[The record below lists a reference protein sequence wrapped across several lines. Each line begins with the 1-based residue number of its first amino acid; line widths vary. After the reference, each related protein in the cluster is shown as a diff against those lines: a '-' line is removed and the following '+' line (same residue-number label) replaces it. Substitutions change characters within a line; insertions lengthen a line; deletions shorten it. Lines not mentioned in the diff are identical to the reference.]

1 MDYLAKEVDM
11 SLEESR
17 RNRECGSSGS
27 PVWGGEL
34 GRLCNS
40 FMVFDELYG
49 RFAKTYGESYFSL
62 WTLEEIGDSSEGI
75 TQKQMASLLH
85 LPKQTMSSIVASL
98 VKRGLVETKPSP
110 TDGRSKV
117 HTLTEAGRA
126 LYERERAD
134 LACINEEVTQ
144 TLGRERV
151 AAMNDVFEEMNVEL
165 AQAFE
170 RLAKEDVDGSATS
183 KKSTCK
189 EAHSASIGTETGLTH
204 EESGVNGD

>member
-1 MDYLAKEVDM
+1 MPLGEI
-11 SLEESR
+11 R
-17 RNRECGSSGS
+17 RNRECGSSDA

-62 WTLEEIGDSSEGI
+62 WTLEEIGNSLEGV

-134 LACINEEVTQ
+134 LARIDEEVAQ
-144 TLGRERV
+144 ALGRERV

-165 AQAFE
+165 ARAFG
-170 RLAKEDVDGSATS
+170 RLAKEHASVLGASQNSTEGKSEVDG
-183 KKSTCK
+183 
-189 EAHSASIGTETGLTH
+189 
-204 EESGVNGD
+204 D